1 MNVMNIAL
9 WSVQII
15 LAIGF
20 GASAA
25 MKGTWDRE
33 RLVRAGQT
41 GVQGLPVPLI
51 RSIALVELLG
61 ALGLLAPWASGVA
74 PYLTPVAAL
83 GLAVIMVLAA
93 GVHIILR
100 EPKNV
105 LIPVL
110 IAAACCFVAYG
121 RGMRLTWQG

>member
-1 MNVMNIAL
+1 MMNVAL
-9 WSVQII
+9 WLVQIV
-15 LAIGF
+15 LALGF
-20 GASAA
+20 GASAV

-51 RSIALVELLG
+51 RTIALVELLG
-61 ALGLLAPWASGVA
+61 AVGLLAPWASGIA

-105 LIPVL
+105 LIPTL
-110 IAAACCFVAYG
+110 IGAACCFVAYG
-121 RGMRLTWQG
+121 RGMRLTWEG